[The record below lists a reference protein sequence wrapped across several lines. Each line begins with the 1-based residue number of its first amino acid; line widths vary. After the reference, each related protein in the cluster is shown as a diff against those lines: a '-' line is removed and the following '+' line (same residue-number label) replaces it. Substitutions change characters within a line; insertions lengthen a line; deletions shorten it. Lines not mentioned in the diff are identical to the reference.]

1 MPQTIKFCI
10 LTAIMQALAK
20 VPTPQ
25 NRIKT
30 VRPNSDYTVQG
41 TTSLPELVVI
51 QGPEAEQARDAI
63 GQTYQFDVHV
73 KIWVPHP
80 APPTPRADYQY
91 EEIAAAVIQALD
103 APSLLS
109 GLATIVIGAEEQSFL
124 RSGLSK
130 IKGPFIRLRIQYSRK
145 RGDPFTDD
153 TPDTTKQLNGT
164 TDPVPVPA
172 TQSLEVY

>member
-1 MPQTIKFCI
+1 MPSTLKSRI
-10 LTAIMQALAK
+10 TAAIMQALAA

-30 VRPNSDYTVQG
+30 VRPNNDYTVQG
-41 TTSLPELVVI
+41 TTSLPELIVI

-80 APPTPRADYQY
+80 APPTPRADYEY
-91 EEIAAAVIQALD
+91 EDIAAAVIQALE
-103 APSLLS
+103 APDLLS
-109 GLATIVIGAEEQSFL
+109 GLATLVLGAEEQSFL

-130 IKGPFIRLRIQYSRK
+130 VKGPFIRLRIQYSRK
-145 RGDPFTDD
+145 RGDPYTAY
-153 TPDTTKQLNGT
+153 TPDANAQITGDTA
-164 TDPVPVPA
+164 PAPRPA
-172 TQSLEVY
+172 TESLEVY

>member
-1 MPQTIKFCI
+1 MPLTLKSRII
-10 LTAIMQALAK
+10 TAIMQALAT

-30 VRPNSDYTVQG
+30 VRPNNDYTVQG
-41 TTSLPELVVI
+41 TTSLPELILI
-51 QGPEAEQARDAI
+51 QGPETEQARDTT
-63 GQTYQFDVHV
+63 GQTYQFDLHV

-91 EEIAAAVIQALD
+91 EDIAAAVIQALE
-103 APSLLS
+103 APGLLS
-109 GLATIVIGAEEQSFL
+109 GIATLVIGAEEQSFL

-145 RGDPFTDD
+145 RGDPFTAY

-164 TDPVPVPA
+164 TDPIPVPS